1 MPLPK
6 VLILNQPFV
15 TDTGGGITLS
25 NLFSGWDRDKLA
37 VACLGY
43 VLTPH
48 IDATIC
54 NNYYQLGD
62 DERNWIFPLNIL
74 SRTYKSGPIKFTD
87 TSKKN
92 VIEEATKSKTRVGF
106 LNRYLNPFLEYTS
119 LSQIITKTTLSPKFK
134 EWLDDYSPDVIY
146 VQCSTRESILFCIEV
161 IKYLKKPSV
170 FHMMDDWPMLIGV
183 KGLLSSYWK
192 NKIDK
197 EFKTLLK
204 MVDSHLGICD
214 YMAEAYKKR
223 YGIDFITFHNPID
236 LDFWQKGQKKQYEL
250 SSTPK
255 LMYAGRIG
263 LGIDNSLKTIAEA
276 VAKINE
282 EMQMNMQFVIQ
293 SIAPPTWIKNYPV
306 AVHKSFV
313 PYSQLPLEFGSPDF
327 LILPYD
333 FSPES
338 LAYIKYSMPTKASDY
353 MASGTP
359 IIIYAPQET
368 ALVDYARRNKWA
380 TIVTDQEE
388 NKLVEG
394 LKKMI
399 LDENYRINLA
409 KTAKDVAI
417 KRHDIRAVTK
427 DFQKILADTALKI
440 KIVS

>member
-1 MPLPK
+1 MQLPK

-43 VLTPH
+43 VLTPT
-48 IDATIC
+48 IDSTIC

-62 DERNWIFPLNIL
+62 DERNWIFPFNIL

-92 VIEEATKSKTRVGF
+92 VVEEATKSKTRVSF
-106 LNRYLNPFLEYTS
+106 LNTYLNPLLEYTG

-146 VQCSTRESILFCIEV
+146 VQCPTRESILFCIEV

-183 KGLLSSYWK
+183 KGFFRSYWK
-192 NKIDK
+192 NKIDE

-204 MVDSHLGICD
+204 MVDTHLGICD
-214 YMAEAYKKR
+214 YMAEAYKRR

-236 LDFWQKGQKKQYEL
+236 LSFWQKGQKKQYKL
-250 SSTPK
+250 SSAPK

-263 LGIDNSLKTIAEA
+263 LGIDNSLKTIAAA

-282 EMQMNMQFVIQ
+282 EMQMNIQFVIQ
-293 SIAPPTWIKNYPV
+293 SIEPPSWVKNYPA
-306 AVHKSFV
+306 AVHKNFV
-313 PYSQLPLEFGSPDF
+313 PYSQLPFEFGSPDF

-338 LAYIKYSMPTKASDY
+338 LAYIKYSMPTKASEY
-353 MASGTP
+353 MTSGTP
-359 IIIYAPQET
+359 IVIYAPKET
-368 ALVDYARRNKWA
+368 ALVDYAEQNKWA
-380 TIVTDQEE
+380 TIVTDQKES
-388 NKLVEG
+388 KLVDG
-394 LKKMI
+394 LKKVI
-399 LDENYRINLA
+399 LDENYRRNIA
-409 KTAKDVAI
+409 ETAKNVAI
-417 KRHDIRAVTK
+417 KRHDIRIVTK
-427 DFQKILADTALKI
+427 DFQQILTNTAIKI
-440 KIVS
+440 KKVL

>member
-25 NLFSGWDRDKLA
+25 NLFSGWDKDKLA

-48 IDATIC
+48 IDSAIC

-62 DERNWIFPLNIL
+62 DERNWVFPLNVL
-74 SRTYKSGPIKFTD
+74 SRKYTSGPIKFTD

-92 VIEEATKSKTRVGF
+92 VVEEATKSKTRVGF
-106 LNRYLNPFLEYTS
+106 LNKYLNPFLEYTS

-134 EWLDDYSPDVIY
+134 EWLDDYAPDVIY
-146 VQCSTRESILFCIEV
+146 VQCSTRESILFCTEV

-183 KGLLSSYWK
+183 KGFFSSYWK
-192 NKIDK
+192 NKIDN
-197 EFKTLLK
+197 EFKTLLNL
-204 MVDSHLGICD
+204 VDTHLSICD

-236 LDFWQKGQKKQYEL
+236 LDFWQKGQKKEYKL
-250 SSTPK
+250 SNASK
-255 LMYAGRIG
+255 LMSAGRIG
-263 LGIDNSLKTIAEA
+263 LGIDTSLKTIAKA
-276 VAKINE
+276 IDKINM
-282 EMQMNMQFVIQ
+282 EMQMNIQFVIQ
-293 SIAPPTWIKNYPV
+293 SIAPPAWIKNYP
-306 AVHKSFV
+306 AAIHKSFV
-313 PYSQLPLEFGSPDF
+313 PYSKLPLEFGSPDF

-338 LAYIKYSMPTKASDY
+338 LAYIKYSMPTKASEY

-359 IIIYAPQET
+359 IIIYAPADT
-368 ALVDYARRNKWA
+368 ALVDYAQQSKWA
-380 TIVTDQEE
+380 TIVTEE
-388 NKLVEG
+388 EEYKLIEG

-399 LDENYRINLA
+399 SDENNRKKLA
-409 KTAKDVAI
+409 ETAKEVAK
-417 KRHDIRAVTK
+417 KRHDIRVVTK
-427 DFQKILADTALKI
+427 DFQKTLSETAQKT
-440 KIVS
+440 KKV